1 MKKIVIIN
9 GVNLGI
15 LGTRE
20 ITTYGGVDFLTY
32 LEQLKAKFPQFEIIY
47 YQTNYQD
54 EIVNLLLFN
63 KNIDGI
69 VLNPGAFTH
78 TSIIIADAIKSIDTK
93 VIEVHISN
101 IFAREQYR
109 KNSFI
114 ASACIGSISGFGL
127 RGYELAINFFL

>member
-1 MKKIVIIN
+1 MIIN
-9 GVNLGI
+9 GVNLGE

-20 ITTYGGVDFLTY
+20 IDIYGCVDFASFFA
-32 LEQLKAKFPQFEIIY
+32 QLQMKFPQFEIDY
-47 YQTNYQD
+47 HQTNNLN
-54 EIVNLLLFN
+54 EIVNLLLSN
-63 KNIDGI
+63 KNADGI
-69 VLNPGAFTH
+69 ILNPGGYTH

-114 ASACIGSISGFGL
+114 ASACSGSIAGFGL
-127 RGYELAINFFL
+127 RGYELAINFFSD